1 MLLCSGVYSIIA
13 EIPCSIAH
21 LEVHSAALGLQLV
34 QDPLIQHIPSAIV
47 YWKVKHTHKQVVT
60 KACNTSLLLW

>member
-34 QDPLIQHIPSAIV
+34 QDPLIQHIASGIV
-47 YWKVKHTHKQVVT
+47 YWKVKRTHKQVVT
-60 KACNTSLLLW
+60 KARNTSLLLW